1 MPNETTNNVKIKLV
15 SSITPLEGDV
25 ETYEMWLQGA
35 FIEKAGSPYLRYEE
49 VQEEQS
55 IMTTIKLASE
65 KALILRSGAVKM
77 RLPLNIDQ
85 LEAGHYKNVLGEI
98 PIGIQTNT
106 LNFDGAQKSGQFTAN
121 YDLLID
127 GNSVG
132 NYVLE
137 IHYQEV

>member
-35 FIEKAGSPYLRYEE
+35 YIEKAGSPYLRYEE
-49 VQEEQS
+49 VQEDQAVR
-55 IMTTIKLASE
+55 TTIKLASE
-65 KALILRSGAVKM
+65 KALILRNGAVKM

-85 LEAGHYKNVLGEI
+85 LEAGHYKNALGEI
-98 PIGIQTNT
+98 PISIQTHT
-106 LNFDGAQKSGQFTAN
+106 LNFEGAQKSGQFTAN

-132 NYVLE
+132 NYALE

>member
-49 VQEEQS
+49 VQEDQS
-55 IMTTIKLASE
+55 VMTTIKLASE

-85 LEAGHYKNVLGEI
+85 LEAGHYKNALGEI
-98 PIGIQTNT
+98 PIDIQTNT

-132 NYVLE
+132 YYALE

>member
-85 LEAGHYKNVLGEI
+85 LEAGHYKNALGEI

>member
-15 SSITPLEGDV
+15 SSITPLEGDA

-49 VQEEQS
+49 VQENQS
-55 IMTTIKLASE
+55 VMTTIKLASE

-85 LEAGHYKNVLGEI
+85 HEAGHYKNALGEI

-132 NYVLE
+132 NYALE

>member
-85 LEAGHYKNVLGEI
+85 LEAGHYKNALGEI

-132 NYVLE
+132 NYALE

>member
-49 VQEEQS
+49 VQEDQS
-55 IMTTIKLASE
+55 VMTTIKLASE

-85 LEAGHYKNVLGEI
+85 LEAGHYKNALGEI

>member
-1 MPNETTNNVKIKLV
+1 MSNETTNNVKIKLV

-49 VQEEQS
+49 VQEDQS
-55 IMTTIKLASE
+55 VMTTIRLASE

-85 LEAGHYKNVLGEI
+85 LEAGHYKNALGEI

-132 NYVLE
+132 NYALE

>member
-15 SSITPLEGDV
+15 SSITPLEGDA

-35 FIEKAGSPYLRYEE
+35 YIEKAGSPYLRYEE
-49 VQEEQS
+49 VQENQS
-55 IMTTIKLASE
+55 VMTTIKLASE

-85 LEAGHYKNVLGEI
+85 LEAGHYKNALGEI
-98 PIGIQTNT
+98 PIDIQTNT
-106 LNFDGAQKSGQFTAN
+106 LNFDGAHKSGQFTAN

-132 NYVLE
+132 NYALE

>member
-1 MPNETTNNVKIKLV
+1 MTNETNKNVKIKLT
-15 SSITPLEGDV
+15 SSITPLDGEL

-55 IMTTIKLASE
+55 VMTTIKLASE
-65 KALILRSGAVKM
+65 KALIIRSGAVKM

-85 LEAGHYKNVLGEI
+85 LEAGHYKNALGEI
-98 PIGIQTNT
+98 PIDIQTNT
-106 LNFDGAQKSGQFTAN
+106 LNFDGAEANGQFTAN

-132 NYVLE
+132 NYVLQ
-137 IHYQEV
+137 IQYQEV